1 MHWEQPRGSI
11 MLKLPYLQ
19 EVRFYMLAVDI
30 DLCVAG
36 NLKDPSNGLHI
47 KKALTIM
54 STSRNMINALSG
66 LKCHGNHQHQVIEGQ
81 VKFQGQYI
89 NRSAFTENYPRKFAR
104 KIATIPGRVHKPLEQ
119 PYNNEVWPVL
129 AAAEHKDASPP
140 KKPRLTRYASAKLSR
155 TLEISKLPWGKR
167 QKCSDKTTPVDHA
180 AMWKTIFDKIQS
192 SPLYLELAKD
202 ALKTPKF
209 SIWYNNWF
217 LIKLWL
223 PW

>member
-1 MHWEQPRGSI
+1 
-11 MLKLPYLQ
+11 
-19 EVRFYMLAVDI
+19 
-30 DLCVAG
+30 
-36 NLKDPSNGLHI
+36 
-47 KKALTIM
+47 
-54 STSRNMINALSG
+54 MINALSG

-180 AMWKTIFDKIQS
+180 AM
-192 SPLYLELAKD
+192 
-202 ALKTPKF
+202 
-209 SIWYNNWF
+209 
-217 LIKLWL
+217 
-223 PW
+223 